1 MHAGVT
7 AFFLLLP
14 DVVDGGDGPLPPV
27 LVLLGGLSGVLL
39 FSPFFLG
46 NGLLLLPSLLLHGV
60 GDGDVFFLDGDV
72 VLPLGPLFPLL
83 GLLSPFPPSHANI

>member
-1 MHAGVT
+1 M
-7 AFFLLLP
+7 
-14 DVVDGGDGPLPPV
+14 DGGYGPLPPV

-46 NGLLLLPSLLLHGV
+46 NGLLLLPALLLQGV
-60 GDGDVFFLDGDV
+60 GGGGDVLLLDGV
-72 VLPLGPLFPLL
+72 AVCPLGPLFLLL